1 MPSSD
6 DRPVCCTRRRALR
19 LGGVALGGF
28 AAGCAGDSDGG
39 STGTT
44 TDTATTDRTTD
55 GTQFPPPEPTP
66 ESPTD
71 PRPVPVESDWPR
83 TGFDDA
89 NRGHDPVTAAPD
101 SAEVYWQ
108 FYTQATPP
116 VVADGTLY
124 AVEHARDRALV
135 ARDAATGRR
144 EWTASF
150 TGGGFGPAVVAGD
163 RIVLQTYSTLWAFDR
178 EGSPLWQY
186 DLGRGDPGSP
196 VVRDGVVY
204 GCTGSYRDWPAT
216 AFAVGP
222 DDEERWTVELDGDL
236 RGSPAVVG
244 ETLYVA
250 TETGALRALALADG
264 SERFSADLGS
274 PSRATPTV
282 ANGVIFVT
290 DEDDTIHA
298 RSADD
303 GSAVWT
309 ASVDTSGYGGLATAG
324 ERLFVPAREAV
335 VALDVADGSER
346 WRTAVDEPT
355 TPAVGAETV
364 YAGARGFEDRSVYAL
379 DPETGDVRWSH
390 RTEEMQVSDQIL
402 GGIVG
407 PPTPVAGGV
416 YAVAADGLY
425 ALGAP

>member
-1 MPSSD
+1 MPPSD

-28 AAGCAGDSDGG
+28 AAGCAGDPDGG
-39 STGTT
+39 PTGTT
-44 TDTATTDRTTD
+44 TADRTTD

-101 SAEVYWQ
+101 SAEVFWQ

-150 TGGGFGPAVVAGD
+150 TGGGFGPPVVAAD
-163 RIVLQTYSTLWAFDR
+163 RVVLQTYSTLWAFDR
-178 EGSPLWQY
+178 EGTPLWQY
-186 DLGRGDPGSP
+186 DLGRGSPGSP

-216 AFAVGP
+216 AFAVDP
-222 DDEERWTVELDGDL
+222 DGEERWTVELDGDL
-236 RGSPAVVG
+236 RGSPAIAG

-250 TETGALRALALADG
+250 TEAGALRALALADG

-274 PSRATPTV
+274 PTRATPTV
-282 ANGVIFVT
+282 ADGVVYVT
-290 DEDDTIHA
+290 DEDDSVHA
-298 RSADD
+298 RDADD

-309 ASVDTSGYGGLATAG
+309 ASVDTAGDEGLAVAG
-324 ERLFVPAREAV
+324 ESLFVPAREAV
-335 VALDVADGSER
+335 VALAVDDGSAR
-346 WRTAVDEPT
+346 WRASVEDPV
-355 TPAVGAETV
+355 TPAVGADAV
-364 YAGARGFEDRSVYAL
+364 YVGAGGFEDRSVYAL
-379 DPETGDVRWSH
+379 DPETGEVRWSH
-390 RTEEMQVSDQIL
+390 RTEETQVSDQVL
-402 GGIVG
+402 AGVVG
-407 PPTPVAGGV
+407 PPTPVEGAV
-416 YAVAADGLY
+416 YVVAADGFY
-425 ALGAP
+425 AFGAP